1 MKLTLYDMSSLKS
14 TEFSR
19 GEAVRTREI
28 KNEEKTHFYDIVN
41 KWEIDEICLRKYL
54 NAHPPL

>member
-1 MKLTLYDMSSLKS
+1 MSSLKS